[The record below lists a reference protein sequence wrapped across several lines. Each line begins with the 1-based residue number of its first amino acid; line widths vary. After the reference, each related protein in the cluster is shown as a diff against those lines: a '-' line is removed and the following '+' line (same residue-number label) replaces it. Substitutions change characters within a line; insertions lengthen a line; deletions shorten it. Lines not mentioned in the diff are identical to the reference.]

1 MSLEFLISKI
11 QNNNFLLIGRAGV
24 DIYPDPPGTKT
35 ENANTYVTH
44 LGGSSANMGVQLKKY
59 GGSCSLLTRVSNDA
73 LGKFALNQLDHYGV
87 NRDLIKLEDNESRI
101 SFAIVE
107 TTIEDHQ
114 SIIYRH
120 KAADLFLNKSDIEN
134 AKIHNYE
141 CILITGTSL
150 AAQPSRDAVLY
161 ALKLAKEHNI
171 PVIMDID
178 YRPYTWESAE
188 KAKDVYNLACD
199 YCSGVIGNDDEFAIL
214 SGNYDEGLN
223 YAKKLSSKCD
233 LVIFKM
239 GEKGSITFS
248 QNLEIIKGIFPV
260 KPLKPT
266 GAGDSFMGSLIGA
279 LLKNYDLEKA
289 IEIGSAAAAI
299 VVTKVG
305 CAPAMPDL
313 DEVLEFMNNN
323 KINKGDKNAHTTV

>member
-11 QNNNFLLIGRAGV
+11 QNNKFLLIGRAGV

-35 ENANTYVTH
+35 ENANNYVTH
-44 LGGSSANMGVQLKKY
+44 LGGSSANMGVQLTRY

-73 LGKFALNQLDHYGV
+73 LGKFALNQLDQYGV
-87 NRDLIKLEDNESRI
+87 NRNLIKLEDNEARI

-107 TTIEDHQ
+107 STVEDHQ

-120 KAADLFLNKSDIEN
+120 KAADLFLNKNDIEN
-134 AKIHNYE
+134 SNIQNYQ

-150 AAQPSRDAVLY
+150 AAEPSRSAVLY
-161 ALKLAKEHNI
+161 ALQIAKEKNI

-178 YRPYTWESAE
+178 YRPYTWESAD
-188 KAKDVYNLACD
+188 KAKQIYNIASD
-199 YCSGVIGNDDEFAIL
+199 YCSGIIGNDDEFAVL
-214 SGNYDEGLN
+214 SGSYEEGFN
-223 YAKKLSSKCD
+223 YAKKKSSNCD
-233 LVIFKM
+233 LVIYKM
-239 GEKGSITFS
+239 GEKGSITFA
-248 QNLEIIKGIFPV
+248 NNEEIKKGIFTV

-266 GAGDSFMGSLIGA
+266 GAGDAFMGSLIGA
-279 LLKNYDLEKA
+279 LLKNYDLQKA

-313 DEVLEFMNNN
+313 DEVLDFMKSNN
-323 KINKGDKNAHTTV
+323 IN

>member
-11 QNNNFLLIGRAGV
+11 QKNNFLLIGRAGV

-35 ENANTYVTH
+35 ENANKYVTH
-44 LGGSSANMGVQLKKY
+44 LGGSSANMGVQLTKY

-73 LGKFALNQLDHYGV
+73 LGKFAINQLDSYGV
-87 NRDLIKLEDNESRI
+87 KSDLVKLEDNESRI

-107 TTIEDHQ
+107 STVVDHQ

-120 KAADLFLNKSDIEN
+120 KAADLFLNKNDIEN
-134 AKIHNYE
+134 SNLQNYE

-150 AAQPSRDAVLY
+150 AAEPSRSAVLY
-161 ALKLAKEHNI
+161 ALKLAKEKKI

-178 YRPYTWESAE
+178 YRPYTWESE
-188 KAKDVYNLACD
+188 DKAKEIYNLAGD
-199 YCSGVIGNDDEFAIL
+199 YCSGIIGNDDEFAIL
-214 SGNYDEGLN
+214 SGNYDDGLS
-223 YAKKLSSKCD
+223 YAKKISRNCD
-233 LVIFKM
+233 LVIYKM
-239 GEKGSITFS
+239 GEKGSITFA
-248 QNLEIIKGIFPV
+248 NNEEIQRGIFPV

-266 GAGDSFMGSLIGA
+266 GAGDAFMGSFIGA
-279 LLKNYDLEKA
+279 ILKNYDLQKA

-313 DEVLEFMNNN
+313 DEVLDFMKNNN
-323 KINKGDKNAHTTV
+323 INKGER

>member
-11 QNNNFLLIGRAGV
+11 QKNNFLLIGRAGV

-35 ENANTYVTH
+35 ENANKYVTH
-44 LGGSSANMGVQLKKY
+44 LGGSSANMGVQLTKY
-59 GGSCSLLTRVSNDA
+59 GGSCSLLTRISNDA
-73 LGKFALNQLDHYGV
+73 LGKFVLNQLDFYGV
-87 NRDLIKLEDNESRI
+87 KNTLIKLQDNESRI

-107 TTIEDHQ
+107 STTEDHQ

-120 KAADLFLNKSDIEN
+120 KAADLFLNKNDIEDSN
-134 AKIHNYE
+134 IQNYE

-150 AAQPSRDAVLY
+150 AAEPSRSAVLY
-161 ALKLAKEHNI
+161 ALELAKKNNI

-178 YRPYTWESAE
+178 YRPYTWESAD
-188 KAKDVYNLACD
+188 KAKQIYNLACD
-199 YCSGVIGNDDEFAIL
+199 YCSGIIGNDDEFSIL
-214 SGNYDEGLN
+214 SGSYESSLN
-223 YAKKLSSKCD
+223 YAKKKSKNCE
-233 LVIFKM
+233 LVIYKM
-239 GEKGSITFS
+239 GEKGSITFA
-248 QNLEIIKGIFPV
+248 NNKEIKKGVFPV

-279 LLKNYDLEKA
+279 LLKKYDLQKA

-313 DEVLEFMNNN
+313 NEVLDFM
-323 KINKGDKNAHTTV
+323 KINNISKGDT

>member
-11 QNNNFLLIGRAGV
+11 QKNNFLLIGRAGV

-35 ENANTYVTH
+35 ENANKYVTH
-44 LGGSSANMGVQLKKY
+44 LGGSSANMGVQLTKY
-59 GGSCSLLTRVSNDA
+59 GGSCSLLTRISNDA
-73 LGKFALNQLDHYGV
+73 LGKFVLNQLDFYGV
-87 NRDLIKLEDNESRI
+87 KNTLIKLEDNESRI

-107 TTIEDHQ
+107 STTEDHQ

-120 KAADLFLNKSDIEN
+120 KAADLFLNKNDIEN
-134 AKIHNYE
+134 SNIQKYE

-150 AAQPSRDAVLY
+150 AAEPSRSAVLY
-161 ALKLAKEHNI
+161 ALELAKEYNI

-178 YRPYTWESAE
+178 YRPYTWESAD
-188 KAKDVYNLACD
+188 KAKQIYNLACD
-199 YCSGVIGNDDEFAIL
+199 YCSGIIGNDDEFAIL
-214 SGNYDEGLN
+214 SGSYESGFN
-223 YAKKLSSKCD
+223 YAKKKSKNCE
-233 LVIFKM
+233 LVIYKM
-239 GEKGSITFS
+239 GEKGSITFA
-248 QNLEIIKGIFPV
+248 NNKEIKKGIFPV

-279 LLKNYDLEKA
+279 LLKKYDLQKA

-313 DEVLEFMNNN
+313 NEVLDFM
-323 KINKGDKNAHTTV
+323 KINNISKGDT

>member
-35 ENANTYVTH
+35 ENANNYVTH
-44 LGGSSANMGVQLKKY
+44 LGGSSANMGVQLTKY

-87 NRDLIKLEDNESRI
+87 NRNLIKLEDNEARI

-107 TTIEDHQ
+107 STTEDHQ

-120 KAADLFLNKSDIEN
+120 KAADLFLNKNDIEN
-134 AKIHNYE
+134 SNIQNYQ

-150 AAQPSRDAVLY
+150 AAEPSRSAVLY
-161 ALKLAKEHNI
+161 ALELAKEKNI

-178 YRPYTWESAE
+178 YRPYTWDSAD
-188 KAKDVYNLACD
+188 KAKQIYNIASN
-199 YCSGVIGNDDEFAIL
+199 YCSGIIGNDDEFAVL
-214 SGNYDEGLN
+214 SGSYQDGLN
-223 YAKKLSSKCD
+223 YAKKKSSDCD
-233 LVIFKM
+233 LVIYKM
-239 GEKGSITFS
+239 GEKGSITYA
-248 QNLEIIKGIFPV
+248 NNEEVEKGIFPV
-260 KPLKPT
+260 NPLKPT
-266 GAGDSFMGSLIGA
+266 GAGDAFMGSLIGA
-279 LLKNYDLEKA
+279 LLKNYDLQKS

-313 DEVLEFMNNN
+313 DEVLDFMKSNN
-323 KINKGDKNAHTTV
+323 INKGDR

>member
-11 QNNNFLLIGRAGV
+11 QKNNFLLIGRAGV

-35 ENANTYVTH
+35 ENANKYVTH
-44 LGGSSANMGVQLKKY
+44 LGGSSANMGVQLTKY

-73 LGKFALNQLDHYGV
+73 LGKFAINQLDSYGV
-87 NRDLIKLEDNESRI
+87 KSDLVKLEDNESRI

-107 TTIEDHQ
+107 STIVDHQ

-120 KAADLFLNKSDIEN
+120 KASDLFLNKNDIEN
-134 AKIHNYE
+134 SNLQNYE

-150 AAQPSRDAVLY
+150 AAEPSRSAVLY
-161 ALKLAKEHNI
+161 ALKLAKEKKI

-178 YRPYTWESAE
+178 YRPYTWESQG
-188 KAKDVYNLACD
+188 KAKEIYNLAGD
-199 YCSGVIGNDDEFAIL
+199 YCSGIIGNDDEFAIL
-214 SGNYDEGLN
+214 SGNYDDGLS
-223 YAKKLSSKCD
+223 YAKKISRNCD
-233 LVIFKM
+233 LVIYKM
-239 GEKGSITFS
+239 GEKGSITFA
-248 QNLEIIKGIFPV
+248 NNEEIQRGIFPV

-266 GAGDSFMGSLIGA
+266 GAGDAFMGSLIGA
-279 LLKNYDLEKA
+279 ILKKYALQKA

-313 DEVLEFMNNN
+313 DEVLDFMKNNN
-323 KINKGDKNAHTTV
+323 INKGER

>member
-11 QNNNFLLIGRAGV
+11 QKNNFLLIGRAGV

-35 ENANTYVTH
+35 ENANKYVTH
-44 LGGSSANMGVQLKKY
+44 LGGSSANMGVQLTKY

-73 LGKFALNQLDHYGV
+73 LGKFAVNQLNSYGV
-87 NRDLIKLEDNESRI
+87 KSDLVKLEDNESRI

-107 TTIEDHQ
+107 STIVDHQ

-120 KAADLFLNKSDIEN
+120 KAADLFLNKNDIEN
-134 AKIHNYE
+134 SNLQNYE

-150 AAQPSRDAVLY
+150 AAEPSRSAVLY
-161 ALKLAKEHNI
+161 ALKLAKEKKI

-178 YRPYTWESAE
+178 YRPYTWESE
-188 KAKDVYNLACD
+188 DKAKEIYNLAGD
-199 YCSGVIGNDDEFAIL
+199 YCSGIIGNDDEFAIL
-214 SGNYDEGLN
+214 SGNYDDGLS
-223 YAKKLSSKCD
+223 YAKKISRNCD
-233 LVIFKM
+233 LVIYKM
-239 GEKGSITFS
+239 GEKGSITFA
-248 QNLEIIKGIFPV
+248 NNEEIQRGIFPV

-266 GAGDSFMGSLIGA
+266 GAGDAFMGSLIGA
-279 LLKNYDLEKA
+279 ILKNYDLQKA

-313 DEVLEFMNNN
+313 DEVLDFMKNNN
-323 KINKGDKNAHTTV
+323 INKGER

>member
-11 QNNNFLLIGRAGV
+11 QKNNFLLIGRAGV

-35 ENANTYVTH
+35 ENANKYVTH
-44 LGGSSANMGVQLKKY
+44 LGGSSANMGVQLTKY

-73 LGKFALNQLDHYGV
+73 LGKFAINQLDSYGV
-87 NRDLIKLEDNESRI
+87 KSDLVKLEENESRI
-101 SFAIVE
+101 SLAIVE
-107 TTIEDHQ
+107 STVVDHQ

-120 KAADLFLNKSDIEN
+120 KAADLFLNKNDIEN
-134 AKIHNYE
+134 SNLQNYE

-150 AAQPSRDAVLY
+150 AAEPSRSAVLY
-161 ALKLAKEHNI
+161 ALKLAKEKKI

-178 YRPYTWESAE
+178 YRPYTWESE
-188 KAKDVYNLACD
+188 DKAKEIYNLAGD
-199 YCSGVIGNDDEFAIL
+199 YCSGIIGNDDEFAIL
-214 SGNYDEGLN
+214 SGNYDDGLR
-223 YAKKLSSKCD
+223 YAKKISKNCD
-233 LVIFKM
+233 LVIYKM
-239 GEKGSITFS
+239 GEKGSITFA
-248 QNLEIIKGIFPV
+248 NNEEIQRGIFPV

-266 GAGDSFMGSLIGA
+266 GAGDAFMGSLIGA
-279 LLKNYDLEKA
+279 ILKNYDLQKA

-313 DEVLEFMNNN
+313 DEVLNFMKNNN
-323 KINKGDKNAHTTV
+323 INKGER

>member
-11 QNNNFLLIGRAGV
+11 QKNNFLLIGRAGV

-35 ENANTYVTH
+35 ENANKYVTH
-44 LGGSSANMGVQLKKY
+44 LGGSSANMGVQLTKY

-73 LGKFALNQLDHYGV
+73 LGKFAINQLDSYGV
-87 NRDLIKLEDNESRI
+87 KSDLVKLEDNESRI

-107 TTIEDHQ
+107 STVVDHQ

-120 KAADLFLNKSDIEN
+120 KAADLFLNKNDIEN
-134 AKIHNYE
+134 SNLQNYE

-150 AAQPSRDAVLY
+150 AAEPSRSAVLY
-161 ALKLAKEHNI
+161 ALKLAKEKKI

-178 YRPYTWESAE
+178 YRPYTWESE
-188 KAKDVYNLACD
+188 DKAKEIYNLAGD
-199 YCSGVIGNDDEFAIL
+199 YCSGIIGNDDEFAIL
-214 SGNYDEGLN
+214 SGNYDDGLS
-223 YAKKLSSKCD
+223 YAKKISRNCD
-233 LVIFKM
+233 LVIYKM
-239 GEKGSITFS
+239 GEKGSITFA
-248 QNLEIIKGIFPV
+248 NNEEIQRGIFPV

-266 GAGDSFMGSLIGA
+266 GAGDAFMGSLIGA
-279 LLKNYDLEKA
+279 ILKNYDLQKA

-313 DEVLEFMNNN
+313 DEVLDFMKNNN
-323 KINKGDKNAHTTV
+323 INKGER

>member
-11 QNNNFLLIGRAGV
+11 QKNNFLLIGRAGV

-35 ENANTYVTH
+35 ENANKYVTH
-44 LGGSSANMGVQLKKY
+44 LGGSSANMGVQLTKY
-59 GGSCSLLTRVSNDA
+59 GGTCSLLTRVSNDA
-73 LGKFALNQLDHYGV
+73 LGKFAVNQLNSYGV
-87 NRDLIKLEDNESRI
+87 KSDLVKLEDNESRI

-107 TTIEDHQ
+107 STIVDHQ

-120 KAADLFLNKSDIEN
+120 KASDLFLNKNDIEN
-134 AKIHNYE
+134 SNLQNYE

-150 AAQPSRDAVLY
+150 AADPSRSAVLY
-161 ALKLAKEHNI
+161 ALKLAKEKKI

-178 YRPYTWESAE
+178 YRPYTWESE
-188 KAKDVYNLACD
+188 DKAKEIYNLAGD
-199 YCSGVIGNDDEFAIL
+199 YCSGIIGNDDEFAIL
-214 SGNYDEGLN
+214 SGNYDDGLS
-223 YAKKLSSKCD
+223 YAKKISRNCD
-233 LVIFKM
+233 LVIYKM
-239 GEKGSITFS
+239 GEKGSITFA
-248 QNLEIIKGIFPV
+248 NNEEIQRGIFPV

-266 GAGDSFMGSLIGA
+266 GAGDAFMGSLIGA
-279 LLKNYDLEKA
+279 ILKKYALQKA

-313 DEVLEFMNNN
+313 DEVLDFMKNNN
-323 KINKGDKNAHTTV
+323 INKGER

>member
-11 QNNNFLLIGRAGV
+11 QKNNFLLIGRAGV

-35 ENANTYVTH
+35 ENANKYVSH
-44 LGGSSANMGVQLKKY
+44 LGGSSANMGVQLTKY

-73 LGKFALNQLDHYGV
+73 LGKFAINQLDSYGV
-87 NRDLIKLEDNESRI
+87 KSDLVKLEDNESRI

-107 TTIEDHQ
+107 STVVDHQ

-120 KAADLFLNKSDIEN
+120 KAADLFLNKNDIEN
-134 AKIHNYE
+134 SNLQNYE

-150 AAQPSRDAVLY
+150 AAEPSRSAVLY
-161 ALKLAKEHNI
+161 ALKLAKEKKI

-178 YRPYTWESAE
+178 YRPYTWESE
-188 KAKDVYNLACD
+188 DKAKEIYNLAGD
-199 YCSGVIGNDDEFAIL
+199 YCSGIIGNDDEFAIL
-214 SGNYDEGLN
+214 SGNYDDGLS
-223 YAKKLSSKCD
+223 YAKKISRNCD
-233 LVIFKM
+233 LVIYKM
-239 GEKGSITFS
+239 GEKGSITFA
-248 QNLEIIKGIFPV
+248 NNEEIQRGIFPV

-266 GAGDSFMGSLIGA
+266 GAGDAFMGSLIGA
-279 LLKNYDLEKA
+279 ILKNYDLQKA

-313 DEVLEFMNNN
+313 DEVLDFMKNNN
-323 KINKGDKNAHTTV
+323 INKGEK

>member
-11 QNNNFLLIGRAGV
+11 QKNNFLLIGRAGV

-35 ENANTYVTH
+35 ENANKYVTH
-44 LGGSSANMGVQLKKY
+44 LGGSSANMGVQLTKY

-73 LGKFALNQLDHYGV
+73 LGKFAINQLDSYGV
-87 NRDLIKLEDNESRI
+87 KSDLVKLEDNESRI

-107 TTIEDHQ
+107 STIVDHQ

-120 KAADLFLNKSDIEN
+120 KAADLFLNKNDIEN
-134 AKIHNYE
+134 SNLQNYE

-150 AAQPSRDAVLY
+150 AAEPSRSAVLY
-161 ALKLAKEHNI
+161 ALKLAKEKKI

-178 YRPYTWESAE
+178 YRPYTWESE
-188 KAKDVYNLACD
+188 DKAKEIYNLAGD
-199 YCSGVIGNDDEFAIL
+199 YCSGIIGNDDEFAIL
-214 SGNYDEGLN
+214 SGNYDDGLS
-223 YAKKLSSKCD
+223 YAKKISRNCD
-233 LVIFKM
+233 LVIYKM
-239 GEKGSITFS
+239 GEKGSITFA
-248 QNLEIIKGIFPV
+248 NNEEIQRGIFPA

-266 GAGDSFMGSLIGA
+266 GAGDAFMGSLIGA
-279 LLKNYDLEKA
+279 ILKNYDLQKA

-313 DEVLEFMNNN
+313 DEVLDFMKNNN
-323 KINKGDKNAHTTV
+323 INKGER

>member
-11 QNNNFLLIGRAGV
+11 QKNNFLLIGRAGV

-35 ENANTYVTH
+35 ENTNKYVTH
-44 LGGSSANMGVQLKKY
+44 LGGSSANMGVQLTKY

-73 LGKFALNQLDHYGV
+73 LGKFALNQLDSYGV
-87 NRDLIKLEDNESRI
+87 KRDLVKLEDNESRI

-107 TTIEDHQ
+107 STVVDHQ

-120 KAADLFLNKSDIEN
+120 KASDLFLNKNDIDN
-134 AKIHNYE
+134 SNLQNYE

-150 AAQPSRDAVLY
+150 AAEPSRSAVLY
-161 ALKLAKEHNI
+161 ALKLAKEKNI

-178 YRPYTWESAE
+178 YRPYTWESKD
-188 KAKDVYNLACD
+188 KAKEIYNLAGD
-199 YCSGVIGNDDEFAIL
+199 FCSGIIGNDDEFAVL
-214 SGNYDEGLN
+214 SGNYDDGLSF
-223 YAKKLSSKCD
+223 AKNLSIKCD
-233 LVIFKM
+233 LVIYKM
-239 GEKGSITFS
+239 GEKGSITYA
-248 QNLEIIKGIFPV
+248 NNKEIIRGIFPV

-266 GAGDSFMGSLIGA
+266 GAGDAFMGSLIGA
-279 LLKNYDLEKA
+279 LLNNYDLQRA

-313 DEVLEFMNNN
+313 DEVLDFMKNNN
-323 KINKGDKNAHTTV
+323 INKGDI

>member
-11 QNNNFLLIGRAGV
+11 QKNNFLLIGRAGV

-35 ENANTYVTH
+35 ENANKYVTH
-44 LGGSSANMGVQLKKY
+44 LGGSSANMGVQLTKY

-73 LGKFALNQLDHYGV
+73 LGKFAINQLDSYGV
-87 NRDLIKLEDNESRI
+87 KSDLVKLEDNESRI

-107 TTIEDHQ
+107 STVVDHQ

-120 KAADLFLNKSDIEN
+120 KAADLFLNKNDIN
-134 AKIHNYE
+134 NSNLQNYE

-150 AAQPSRDAVLY
+150 AAEPSRSAVLY
-161 ALKLAKEHNI
+161 ALKLAKEKKI

-178 YRPYTWESAE
+178 YRPYTWESE
-188 KAKDVYNLACD
+188 DKAKEIYNLAGD
-199 YCSGVIGNDDEFAIL
+199 YCSGIIGNDDEFAIL
-214 SGNYDEGLN
+214 SGNYDDGLS
-223 YAKKLSSKCD
+223 YAKKISRNCD
-233 LVIFKM
+233 LVIYKM
-239 GEKGSITFS
+239 GEKGSITFA
-248 QNLEIIKGIFPV
+248 NNEEIQRGIFPV

-266 GAGDSFMGSLIGA
+266 GAGDAFMGSLIGA
-279 LLKNYDLEKA
+279 ILKNYDLQKA

-313 DEVLEFMNNN
+313 DEVLDFMKNNN
-323 KINKGDKNAHTTV
+323 INKGER

>member
-11 QNNNFLLIGRAGV
+11 QKNNFLLIGRAGV

-35 ENANTYVTH
+35 ENANKYVTH
-44 LGGSSANMGVQLKKY
+44 LGGSSANMGVQLTKY

-73 LGKFALNQLDHYGV
+73 LGKFAINQLDSYGV
-87 NRDLIKLEDNESRI
+87 KSDLVKLEDNESRI

-107 TTIEDHQ
+107 STVVDHQ

-120 KAADLFLNKSDIEN
+120 KAADLFLNKNDIEN
-134 AKIHNYE
+134 SNLQNYE

-150 AAQPSRDAVLY
+150 AADPSRSAVLY
-161 ALKLAKEHNI
+161 ALKLAKEKKI

-178 YRPYTWESAE
+178 YRPYTWESE
-188 KAKDVYNLACD
+188 DKAKEIYNLAVD
-199 YCSGVIGNDDEFAIL
+199 YCSGIIGNDDEFAIL
-214 SGNYDEGLN
+214 SGNYDDGLS
-223 YAKKLSSKCD
+223 YAKKISRNCD
-233 LVIFKM
+233 LVIYKM
-239 GEKGSITFS
+239 GEKGSITFA
-248 QNLEIIKGIFPV
+248 NNEEIQRGIFPV

-266 GAGDSFMGSLIGA
+266 GAGDAFMGSLIGA
-279 LLKNYDLEKA
+279 ILKNYDLQKA

-313 DEVLEFMNNN
+313 DEVLDFMKINN
-323 KINKGDKNAHTTV
+323 INKGER